1 MCWQRSFSISS
12 GRKATRYV
20 FLWGT
25 VLGGAYEYVC
35 SVFTE
40 MVFGAVFWN
49 YSKAAV
55 QPGRTNQS
63 AVLFLL
69 GHCQRGMDQRRLS
82 ELSDLIDR
90 IPKKAGHICAW
101 LLAVFMIMNMVISS
115 AAVIRYT
122 ERNCEPTATVTDN
135 KMAQLIDERFP
146 DERMVK
152 RYPYMRFRR

>member
-1 MCWQRSFSISS
+1 M
-12 GRKATRYV
+12 

-40 MVFGAVFWN
+40 VVFGAVFWN
-49 YSKAAV
+49 YSKL
-55 QPGRTNQS
+55 PFNLGGRINL
-63 AVLFLL
+63 LFCFFW
-69 GHCQRGMDQRRLS
+69 GIASVAWIKGVYPR
-82 ELSDLIDR
+82 LSDLIDR

-135 KMAQLIDERFP
+135 KMAQLVDERFP